1 MHEVALSTQ
10 LAGVVS
16 QAAAGRRV
24 LAVHLQIGQL
34 RQVVPDTLRYAWSMV
49 TRGTL
54 LADAALTIDSLPVR
68 LTCPAGHHSE
78 VERELDLHCPRCGK
92 IAAIVGGEEFT
103 IVDIEVESLSVD

>member
-16 QAAAGRRV
+16 RAAGDRRV
-24 LAVHLQIGQL
+24 LSVHLQIGQL

-54 LADAALTIDSLPVR
+54 LAEASLSIDSLPVR
-68 LTCPAGHHSE
+68 LTCPAGHCSE
-78 VERELDLHCPRCGK
+78 VDGELDLHCPRCGE

-103 IVDIEVESLSVD
+103 VVDIEVESLSVD